1 MRTILLVLLCVFLNA
16 TAQLALKAGAS
27 TQSSALS
34 VEAGNLQAWTAM
46 LTSRPVLLGIALWT
60 FSTLVWLYVLSQNSL
75 VLAYGLYGLNYLL
88 VPLLAH
94 WRLSEP
100 LSGLQIVGMGLIALG
115 VGCTV
120 VGR

>member
-1 MRTILLVLLCVFLNA
+1 MRTVLLVLLCVLLNA
-16 TAQLALKAGAS
+16 VAQLALKAGAS
-27 TQSSALS
+27 TQKSALS
-34 VEAGNLQAWTAM
+34 VEAGDLQAWSTM
-46 LTSRPVLLGIALWT
+46 LTSKPVLLGIALWT
-60 FSTLVWLYVLSQNSL
+60 LSTLVWLYVLSQNSL
-75 VLAYGLYGLNYLL
+75 VFAYGLYGLNYLL

-120 VGR
+120 AGR

>member
-1 MRTILLVLLCVFLNA
+1 MRTVLLVLLCVLLNA
-16 TAQLALKAGAS
+16 VAQLALKAGAS
-27 TQSSALS
+27 TQKSALS
-34 VEAGNLQAWTAM
+34 VEAGDLQAWSTM
-46 LTSRPVLLGIALWT
+46 LTSKPVLLGIVLWT
-60 FSTLVWLYVLSQNSL
+60 LSTLVWLYVLSQNSL
-75 VLAYGLYGLNYLL
+75 VFAYGLYGHNYLL

-120 VGR
+120 AGR

>member
-1 MRTILLVLLCVFLNA
+1 MRTVLLVLLCVLLNA
-16 TAQLALKAGAS
+16 VAQLALKAGAS

-34 VEAGNLQAWTAM
+34 VEAGNLQAWSAM
-46 LTSRPVLLGIALWT
+46 LTSKPVLLGIVLWT
-60 FSTLVWLYVLSQNSL
+60 LSTLVWLYVLSQNSL
-75 VLAYGLYGLNYLL
+75 VFAYGLYGLNYLL

-120 VGR
+120 AGR

>member
-75 VLAYGLYGLNYLL
+75 ILAYGLYGLNYLL